1 MPPTSRGKEN
11 ARLNRGALP
20 LAILIF
26 AALAAGIAVAIIQP
40 GDLGKE
46 DGQVAQP
53 QPSQTTVQPS
63 PSLTATVEPTEE
75 PTVEPT
81 EEPTEEPTVEPTK
94 NGGNGNGNGNGGH
107 NGPVLANTGGAVL
120 PLFLGG
126 ALMIAGG
133 LALWSL
139 RRRLV

>member
-1 MPPTSRGKEN
+1 
-11 ARLNRGALP
+11 LP

-63 PSLTATVEPTEE
+63 PSLTATLEPSVEPTEE

-94 NGGNGNGNGNGGH
+94 NGGNGNGNGGH

-126 ALMIAGG
+126 ALLIAGG
-133 LALWSL
+133 LALWRL
-139 RRRLV
+139 RRRPV

>member
-1 MPPTSRGKEN
+1 M
-11 ARLNRGALP
+11 NRGALP

-53 QPSQTTVQPS
+53 QPTQTTVQPS
-63 PSLTATVEPTEE
+63 PSLTATLEPTVEPTEE

-81 EEPTEEPTVEPTK
+81 EEPTVEPTK
-94 NGGNGNGNGNGGH
+94 NGGNGNGGH

-120 PLFLGG
+120 PLFFGG
-126 ALMIAGG
+126 ALLIAGG
-133 LALWSL
+133 LALWRL